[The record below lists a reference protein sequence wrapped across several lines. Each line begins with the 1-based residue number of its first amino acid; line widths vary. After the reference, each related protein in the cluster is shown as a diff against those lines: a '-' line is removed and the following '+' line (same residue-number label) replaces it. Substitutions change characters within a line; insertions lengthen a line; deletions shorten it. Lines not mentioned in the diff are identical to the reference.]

1 METQISTQTSTYLVV
16 CYDKTIIGITSEMF
30 DIIKKANLTK
40 GFLNLDDSLINISNV
55 AGIYKR
61 KIYLDRHP
69 EIKKEWEEIRKSKL
83 SDKEREEEQ
92 KQEWFKFERK
102 QKKQM
107 DLKLKELK
115 VQNKSIQTNNIKPNG

>member
-16 CYDKTIIGITSEMF
+16 CYDKTIIGITNEMF
-30 DIIKKANLTK
+30 DIIQKANITK
-40 GFLNLDDSLINISNV
+40 GFINLGDCLINISNIS
-55 AGIYKR
+55 GIHKR
-61 KIYLDRHP
+61 ESYLEQNP
-69 EIKKEWEEIRKSKL
+69 EVEKEWEEIRKSKL
-83 SDKEREEEQ
+83 SDKEREKEQ

-115 VQNKSIQTNNIKPNG
+115 NKK